1 LGVALRD
8 AMERPPLP
16 EDPDGSATMGRIATV
31 LMVDDNP
38 EVLALGAMALQE
50 AGYCVIAAV
59 SAEEALRPVRDGT
72 AIDVLFTDIVM
83 PGGMD
88 GVALARAVQALRP
101 MTPVLLTT
109 GWADR
114 AAEQVDRSDYAL
126 IGKPYRPTELVRRI
140 QALLYGHSGDS
151 SDVI

>member
-1 LGVALRD
+1 MPDV
-8 AMERPPLP
+8 
-16 EDPDGSATMGRIATV
+16 PDGPPDASGSATV

-38 EVLALGAMALQE
+38 EVLALGAMVLRE
-50 AGYCVIAAV
+50 AGYCVIAAA
-59 SAEEALRPVRDGT
+59 SAEEALRPVRDG
-72 AIDVLFTDIVM
+72 AGFDLLFTDIVM

-109 GWADR
+109 GWGDREAEQADR
-114 AAEQVDRSDYAL
+114 GDYAL
-126 IGKPYRPTELVRRI
+126 IGKPYRPVELVRRV

-151 SDVI
+151 